1 MMNAHHASFLTKF
14 LLLALLAFAC
24 LASHEVQANPAL
36 EKAKTQ
42 LLDSLRARGH
52 MALADEFARID
63 AAKLGT
69 NLGDISAGNGVDV
82 LLRQYE
88 AKKAQ
93 ILDDLYVEARIKV
106 AARLGENTVGWLE
119 FAHEKRAIAQELAA
133 KTYAGDF
140 QGAGQSLWN
149 TVRDGAEAEL
159 KKRVA
164 EASREIVRKA
174 INAIAENVIKDAGGW
189 YLIALDLWISEV
201 RAFEQNFMEWGTK
214 FEYEDD
220 GRWIERSLCDQ
231 YTQMRDLG
239 FDANGAMFEIDPR
252 PVGPGVSINTMLD
265 AGYIGQDRDG
275 AYRGWRFNKGNRWRK
290 DGRVMTSSEIM
301 NSLESCAVKAYRPQ
315 RVLQVKQ
322 QAALERAFTL
332 TFEPIHD
339 EMEREK
345 EKIISIIETFVDS
358 VPKNFN
364 LRMEVVDSDD
374 NSPISEAEV
383 RWDGNIVKTDR
394 DGAVEQ
400 EYALDALNDAS
411 RSLLLSVSK
420 RGYKNGYS
428 RIPFNELKK
437 RYEVDGSPV
446 VWQLP
451 LTPFDKLS
459 INARVLDAETSA
471 QISGVQTEI
480 KTDLQSTY
488 KGIEGE
494 VLFEYRY
501 KELELLQA
509 SRPSTKFSFEG
520 KAEGFNDG
528 KFSVP
533 LGVLLETWQ
542 SVNDQP
548 LEADIELKK
557 APIKEFNVNVT
568 LIDEDTGKP
577 LDIEGYVKPDFQK
590 KKATASAK
598 TSFAYRV
605 SELRNHV
612 VTGMSTIAVS
622 AQAPGYTQSKADSM
636 LATDL
641 LKLVDD
647 RQTKFDLQI
656 NMKSDPDAEIRQL
669 VVECEPGEIFEDQT
683 AQCKAYTV
691 SASGKRSDVTSESDW
706 KPDYLGKVPG
716 QVRGSD
722 VAKVNSLPHTVE
734 ATATFRDSDDPS
746 GKSWQAKDTV
756 LVKRG
761 NAADSAGMAVTK
773 SADQDLVLPGTLIN
787 YSYEITNSGS
797 VDLASVSYGDDKCA
811 PVVVVS
817 GDRNSDKVLAVGESW
832 TLECSVS
839 LDETTTNTLN
849 VSAEFAPGESI
860 QMSAQATVTVDKDLC
875 PKPELKVPNTVGST
889 EASAL
894 TELEVNKFIG
904 NVVKREFRDDI
915 PNGNVFRQHPVDGEC
930 LAPGT
935 AVDLWVSKGQPP
947 SEQTGPFSAQFE
959 CGESFEIVQGGR
971 PSKVCGLTIRG
982 WKYTDARVYVETEY
996 PATNGL
1002 DVWPKKTN
1010 AWPPN
1015 MYNPGTASVE
1025 SKQRHIFS
1033 LNFSANESAN
1043 APSTNSVKI
1052 RVWQEGAGDI
1062 TLNTDVVIIPE
1073 GQMPGRG
1080 PGKRPDAV
1088 IEQGTGGK
1096 YCVWRYKKFGDKPQC
1111 FHMLQAQCG
1120 TERYTSNNNYELVGQ
1135 NMTQSEGSK
1144 RMRELSHYFENA
1156 YACDPFDRDEPETV
1170 VSCPLDTHETVA
1182 GQCLEKCGANQERV
1196 DGKCSA
1202 TCVLPEIRNDAGRC
1216 SCPNPEH
1223 TVLAGQCVPDCD
1235 SDQKLEG
1242 GQCVDRCSLPEVF
1255 KSATNSCACPEP
1267 GHSLVDGECKLQC
1280 AIDEIWSDGQCLSR
1294 CSSSEEWFRGSCTLK
1309 CSGIEKRNAAGFCE
1323 CPSTHS
1329 RKGGRCELV
1338 QQCDQGD
1345 PACFDFDEEAQLAE
1359 EQPVASAE
1367 QLSEATA
1374 AGQASSLASS
1384 DEAEQGDGS
1393 FAGLGA
1399 TSIDLSSPSDQPSYD
1414 ESNEEGASSSQPG
1427 FPPFGYPDPSTRPP
1441 REGLGNEFGEAPEFD
1456 EDDESGHSH
1465 GSGNHDSDP
1474 YSGAST
1480 PRQPQGTG
1488 ESDQQQ
1494 PPTAANPPRQSGG
1507 ASTAGRPSGDP
1518 NSAACKAAVQ
1528 KFIDNANA
1536 ARAIAAK
1543 ENASCEDFNR
1553 WLHTTE
1559 QIANE
1564 YEAACGMKVNGR
1576 EVLEQTI
1583 RDAQAMC
1590 EIANSPS
1597 SNTDIYDPGPL
1608 FGGGNPCA
1616 LCREAYEVN
1625 CQALGSMGDCRGASK
1640 CPACPIKNPSR
1651 TDVYNACISGLM
1663 YMKHKNR
1670 PDWDSATLR
1679 KKAEGSCPKP

>member
-1 MMNAHHASFLTKF
+1 MMNAHCASFLTKF
-14 LLLALLAFAC
+14 LLLALFALAC

-52 MALADEFARID
+52 DALADEFSRID
-63 AAKLGT
+63 AAKLAAD
-69 NLGDISAGNGVDV
+69 LGDISAGNGVDV

-164 EASREIVRKA
+164 ETSRDLVKKA
-174 INAIAENVIKDAGGW
+174 INAITDNIIKDAGGW

-201 RAFEQNFMEWGTK
+201 RAFEQNYLEWGRQ
-214 FEYEDD
+214 FEFEHK
-220 GRWIERSLCDQ
+220 GQWRVRTLCDQ
-231 YTQMRDLG
+231 YTQMRDQG
-239 FDANGAMFEIDPR
+239 FDKNGAFYDIDPKGN
-252 PVGPGVSINTMLD
+252 GPTVSLHTMLT
-265 AGYIGQDRDG
+265 AGYVAEDG
-275 AYRGWRFNKGNRWRK
+275 AAGFRTWRFNKGNRWK
-290 DGRVMTSSEIM
+290 KNGRIM
-301 NSLESCAVKAYRPQ
+301 STQEVHDSLESCSVKKYRPQ
-315 RVLQVKQ
+315 KVLQVRQ

-332 TFEPIHD
+332 TFEPIHN
-339 EMEREK
+339 EMEQEK

-383 RWDGNIVKTDR
+383 RWEGNIVKTDR

-400 EYALDALNDAS
+400 EYAMDALNSAS

-420 RGYKNGYS
+420 RGYKNGYP

-459 INARVLDAETSA
+459 INARVLDAETST

-501 KELELLQA
+501 KELELLHA

-520 KAEGFNDG
+520 KAEGYDDG
-528 KFSVP
+528 EFSVP
-533 LGVLLETWQ
+533 LAVLLETWQ

-548 LEADIELKK
+548 LEADIKLKK

-577 LDIEGYVKPDFQK
+577 LDIEGYVKPGFQK
-590 KKATASAK
+590 RKATVSAK

-605 SELRNHV
+605 SELRNHA
-612 VTGMSTIAVS
+612 VTGMSTITVS
-622 AQAPGYTQSKADSM
+622 AQAPGYTQSVADSM

-691 SASGKRSDVTSESDW
+691 STSGKRSYVTSESDW

-716 QVRGSD
+716 QVRGGD
-722 VAKVNSLPHTVE
+722 VANVNSLPHTVE

-761 NAADSAGMAVTK
+761 NAADSAGMTVTK
-773 SADQDLVLPGTLIN
+773 SADQDLVLPGTVIN
-787 YSYEITNSGS
+787 YRYEISNSGS

-817 GDRNSDKVLAVGESW
+817 GDRSSDKVLAVGESW
-832 TLECSVS
+832 TLGCSVS

-875 PKPELKVPNTVGST
+875 PKPELKVPNTVGSS

-1073 GQMPGRG
+1073 GQMPSRG

-1156 YACDPFDRDEPETV
+1156 YACDPFDREEPETV

-1182 GQCLEKCGANQERV
+1182 GQCLKKCGANHERV

-1202 TCVLPEIRNDAGRC
+1202 TCVLPKIRNEAGGC

-1309 CSGIEKRNAAGFCE
+1309 CSGIEKRSAAGLCE

-1329 RKGGRCELV
+1329 RKGGRCELI

-1359 EQPVASAE
+1359 EQAVASVE

-1374 AGQASSLASS
+1374 AGQASSLSSS
-1384 DEAEQGDGS
+1384 DEAEQGVGS

-1414 ESNEEGASSSQPG
+1414 EPNEEGTSSYQPG
-1427 FPPFGYPDPSTRPP
+1427 FPPFGYPDPSRRPP

-1456 EDDESGHSH
+1456 EDDESGHNH
-1465 GSGNHDSDP
+1465 GSGNYDSDP

-1480 PRQPQGTG
+1480 PRQRQGTG
-1488 ESDQQQ
+1488 ESDQQP
-1494 PPTAANPPRQSGG
+1494 PPTAAIPPRQSGS
-1507 ASTAGRPSGDP
+1507 ASTAGRSRGDP
-1518 NSAACKAAVQ
+1518 DSAACKAAVQ

-1543 ENASCEDFNR
+1543 ENASCEYFNR
-1553 WLHTTE
+1553 WLHATE

-1576 EVLEQTI
+1576 EDLEQTI

-1590 EIANSPS
+1590 EIANNPS